1 MLRVRLDRDA
11 GTKMARNGY
20 YAVAQNGST
29 SPGGLS
35 AAGSNRE
42 GNRADRYTDKSASVY
57 Q

>member
-1 MLRVRLDRDA
+1 MLRVRLDTDA

-35 AAGSNRE
+35 VVG
-42 GNRADRYTDKSASVY
+42 
-57 Q
+57 